1 MSRYSGGFTARNGDS
16 GPLATVARL
25 ALLEIT
31 PLAEAFEMMP
41 DDELDELAADIKA
54 NGLHEPIVV
63 AEVLAKPDDK
73 KATKMLVDGRN
84 RREACRRAEI
94 DSPRFEVPSLED
106 STAYVILVNMGRRD
120 MTKGQKAMVYA
131 KIYPET
137 TAKGGRGKALTGST
151 VSGVDRSYINRAR
164 AILEHAPA
172 LVPNVVNVV
181 ESLNTA
187 YETANKLRKAVVPGL
202 DRHGDRRGRQSAR
215 LLAHVA
221 ILAKNTAFRGIS
233 GV

>member
-106 STAYVILVNMGRRD
+106 PTAYVISVNMGRRD

-131 KIYPET
+131 RIYPEP
-137 TAKGGRGKALTGST
+137 AKFKRKGSG
-151 VSGVDRSYINRAR
+151 SIPRIEQFSPQYLSRAR
-164 AILEHAPA
+164 AVLEHAPA
-172 LVPNVVNVV
+172 LAANVVNGV
-181 ESLNTA
+181 EQLISA
-187 YETANKLRKAVVPGL
+187 GAIDGSRFRPGRSRSKA
-202 DRHGDRRGRQSAR
+202 
-215 LLAHVA
+215 
-221 ILAKNTAFRGIS
+221 
-233 GV
+233 